1 MADTLP
7 TAFRSHWRK
16 ATAALLLWGLVG
28 NIAWAAPVEVT
39 VAQGVL
45 QGQAQAG
52 YSEFLGIPF
61 ATPPVGALRWIP
73 PQPPAAWSGVRDATQ
88 FGSVCPQPSTNA
100 AGQTILIGA
109 EDCLTLNIYAP
120 TGARA
125 APVMV
130 FIHGGSG
137 IEGSG
142 SFYDGS
148 VLAQKS
154 GAIVATI
161 NYRLGALGQLAH
173 PALSA
178 EAANHVSG
186 NYSLADQQAALGWV
200 QANIAAFG
208 GDASNVMLFGQS
220 AGGIGVC
227 MALISP
233 ASLGLFAKGII
244 ESGPCLT
251 PLPTLATA
259 EASGAGF
266 ATQAGCPDQSA
277 ACLRALPVDAVL
289 NPAIAQNAPV
299 TGGWGFTQD
308 GALLPLEPADAF
320 ATGRFNQVPMIIGT
334 THDEFRLAVAQ
345 VFDLRG
351 HPLTGGAY
359 ALVVAALAGAHAPA
373 ILAEY
378 PLRDYASPDLAFAT
392 IWTDYGFS
400 CPSRTMTRL
409 LAPQL
414 PVFAYEFDDIA
425 APSPF
430 TDPYM
435 PMGAYHT
442 AELLYVFQSGVTA
455 LAPQTTTASQL
466 NPAQLALSEQMIRYW
481 SRFAASSDPNG
492 AGDPSW
498 PQYAD
503 DGDADLLLAP
513 GATGIRTDFYRNH
526 KCTFWAGP
534 HP

>member
-16 ATAALLLWGLVG
+16 ATAALLLWGLLG

-52 YSEFLGIPF
+52 YSDFLGIPF
-61 ATPPVGALRWIP
+61 AAPPIGALRWIP
-73 PQPPAAWSGVRDATQ
+73 PQPPAPWSGARDAAQ

-120 TGARA
+120 SEAQA

-154 GAIVATI
+154 GAVVVTI

-178 EAANHVSG
+178 EAADHVSG

-200 QANIAAFG
+200 QANIAGFG
-208 GDASNVMLFGQS
+208 GDASNVTLFGQS

-233 ASLGLFAKGII
+233 ASSGLFAKGII

-251 PLPTLATA
+251 PLPTLAAA
-259 EASGAGF
+259 ETSGASF

-277 ACLRALPVDAVL
+277 ACLRALPVDAAL

-308 GALLPLEPADAF
+308 GVNLPLQPEDAF
-320 ATGRFNQVPMIIGT
+320 ATGRFNKVPMIIGS
-334 THDEFRLAVAQ
+334 THDEFRLATAQ
-345 VFDLRG
+345 IFDLPG
-351 HPLTGGAY
+351 HPMTAAIYPLA
-359 ALVVAALAGAHAPA
+359 VAALAGAAAPS

-378 PLRDYASPDLAFAT
+378 PLYDYASPDLAFST

-400 CPSRTMTRL
+400 CPSSAMTRL
-409 LAPQL
+409 LAPQV

-425 APSPF
+425 APAPF
-430 TDPYM
+430 TDRYM

-442 AELLYVFQSGVTA
+442 AELLYVFQSNVTA
-455 LAPQTTTASQL
+455 IAPLASTVSQL
-466 NPAQLALSEQMIRYW
+466 NPAQLALSEQIIRYW
-481 SRFAASSDPNG
+481 SRFAAAGDPNG
-492 AGDPSW
+492 AKDPVW
-498 PQYAD
+498 AEYAL
-503 DGDADLLLAP
+503 GSNADLLLAP